1 MIKVQSDTD
10 IRIITVSKKDKD
22 RIMGAAKDEAA
33 KQSAKPDG
41 GDTKAASLAALKELK
56 KVKGASEKLKNLD
69 TSESVNIVFVDS
81 DTPDMFDVYVSGSD
95 IDLEQEKPLEEDK
108 PEEKNKNKNLSEKTK
123 DVFSKMGSM
132 FKRGKSDES
141 ASEEKNKLEEK
152 EDDKGKEKKELFTT
166 LSSEQVSPLRKGETA
181 SNIAAKIYSL
191 VKREGKEEKKE
202 HKKELRESKEE
213 EGLKKTRHK
222 EIVDALLGK
231 GKFKSKIKEPKLEAP
246 KAKKP
251 AAGKPPAPA
260 PAPAPKPGKPPA
272 PAPAPAPAP
281 KPGKPPAPTPAPAP
295 AAKPAKPAEKPPT
308 KAPEAKP
315 AEKPPAKAP
324 EAKPKAEPTKPVEAK
339 PKVEPAVKPGP
350 AISKAAKVGVLAA
363 SGVAGVLASGL
374 AEAGISETGQAN
386 ILAQVKA
393 ETGFKLKSEDLYYKS
408 AKGIFATFGPPRIP
422 NEEFAQQFVKN
433 PEALANH
440 VYAKTDGNSEP
451 GDGWKYRGRGYIQ
464 HTGKNQYKAIAK
476 YTGVDVIS
484 NPDLLNEPSVAT
496 KALAWFFLDY
506 KKLKPED
513 LDDIKKVNKAVGFK
527 EKKDKSGKLESA
539 KREEE
544 ALKFLQPSGSSSGDK
559 IAMASTENKDM
570 KKQIDTKTQSPVI
583 VNNNNTNVGIDSSK
597 TVMVQKQDDAS
608 PYVNRNRA

>member
-202 HKKELRESKEE
+202 HKKEFRESKEE

-222 EIVDALLGK
+222 EIVNALLGK

-251 AAGKPPAPA
+251 APGKPS
-260 PAPAPKPGKPPA
+260 APKPGKPPA
-272 PAPAPAPAP
+272 PAPAP
-281 KPGKPPAPTPAPAP
+281 KSGKPPAQTPAPTPAPKIEPAP
-295 AAKPAKPAEKPPT
+295 
-308 KAPEAKP
+308 
-315 AEKPPAKAP
+315 
-324 EAKPKAEPTKPVEAK
+324 
-339 PKVEPAVKPGP
+339 PKVIPSIPT
-350 AISKAAKVGVLAA
+350 AAKVAVGAAALGVTA
-363 SGVAGVLASGL
+363 SAIGGAESAGNYEITYGDRVDKKGNVVRGKNLSPEEKFGKKLTELTLHEVDTLGKERNKLSPSTSAMGKYQFMNSILFGAKDKKGNFRPGLVQQLGLDMETKFTPEVQEKLYELLHKQQIQSLKNLGVPITPGYEYMAHYIGAGGASAVYKAKNTDMTVQEAIIHANLPDPVHGKTNEELSKIKASEFESILEKRLSKHGL
-374 AEAGISETGQAN
+374 SPHSSGEIVGKDSGSQISE
-386 ILAQVKA
+386 
-393 ETGFKLKSEDLYYKS
+393 KSTQN
-408 AKGIFATFGPPRIP
+408 A
-422 NEEFAQQFVKN
+422 
-433 PEALANH
+433 
-440 VYAKTDGNSEP
+440 
-451 GDGWKYRGRGYIQ
+451 
-464 HTGKNQYKAIAK
+464 
-476 YTGVDVIS
+476 
-484 NPDLLNEPSVAT
+484 
-496 KALAWFFLDY
+496 
-506 KKLKPED
+506 
-513 LDDIKKVNKAVGFK
+513 
-527 EKKDKSGKLESA
+527 
-539 KREEE
+539 
-544 ALKFLQPSGSSSGDK
+544 
-559 IAMASTENKDM
+559 DM
-570 KKQIDTKTQSPVI
+570 KKDLSGQQSPII
-583 VNNNNTNVGIDSSK
+583 VNNNTNVNHIDN
-597 TVMVQKQDDAS
+597 TVTTPMQRKDDSTA
-608 PYVNRNRA
+608 YTGNKK